1 MDRSHEGFG
10 ELVVTRSQAAKLLKL
25 VEKAL
30 DAIALAIELLVKGQ
44 FPAARRQRRDDRGDA
59 VAGQALADAI
69 GIVAT
74 IHDGRLQHVVG
85 GQAIVEA
92 FKLPAVVRLAG
103 TDVERDGA
111 VFIQGSRVDLGAESP
126 ARAAQSLITGVFF
139 FDAPAA

>member
-1 MDRSHEGFG
+1 MPSRGQ
-10 ELVVTRSQAAKLLKL
+10 T
-25 VEKAL
+25 
-30 DAIALAIELLVKGQ
+30 LANT
-44 FPAARRQRRDDRGDA
+44 
-59 VAGQALADAI
+59 I

-74 IHDGRLQHVVG
+74 IHDRGLQNVVG
-85 GQAIVEA
+85 GEALVEA

-103 TDVERDGA
+103 THLERDGA